1 MHPALEGETLPT
13 WWRSLKSTPQLVDWF
28 LVPALLAGF
37 FLLAD
42 RRLAILFGTVVALS
56 STLVAARFQALSLLP
71 LLGTA
76 ALAGALA
83 LSLDGLVRRRWS
95 RPAKLL
101 AWSLCLGT
109 LAFQFA
115 ATVDLAR
122 ARSYVDAWRE
132 DALAKIQ
139 STADE
144 VAHGGVDTEVFVLA
158 PRAEVAGFAAFGPDL
173 ARALA
178 PPFAHSTVHA
188 TVVADESNL
197 ASALEA
203 RREDP
208 RFERRALL
216 VLGSANNDMDLARL
230 MTPGADETLGPE
242 QQRAAINSQTTDE
255 QDPNDV
261 PSSSILKDAPGAP
274 TKTGSKPNSPRPPT
288 APTRLDPLVTLR
300 PLRPGWIGAGLLSA
314 ERAAPN
320 GQGRWVFSSGV
331 PAHAIGAL
339 SLDLP
344 AAGLRGRVTLEFGA
358 SATAAHRKLWFDLDL
373 PPGLAG
379 APPQRVELP
388 LPQTVEWLLGPPLLG
403 VTFFAT
409 GTPSET
415 PTGEAHAPESTV
427 LAFDLAPRVLA
438 HATRPSLLE
447 PAPNTLFDLSR
458 TAAAPALHAY
468 LDPSL
473 PRPGRFTLELNLE
486 MEDGQLELSATGPV
500 PPGASG
506 ELRLVPQTLGPRDP
520 ALASARRPWTGY
532 LATGLSQ
539 SLERAGA
546 EGTLTLWLTFQ
557 GPGDLDL
564 GRTPPQVG
572 RFQATLP

>member
-1 MHPALEGETLPT
+1 M
-13 WWRSLKSTPQLVDWF
+13 
-28 LVPALLAGF
+28 
-37 FLLAD
+37 
-42 RRLAILFGTVVALS
+42 
-56 STLVAARFQALSLLP
+56 
-71 LLGTA
+71 
-76 ALAGALA
+76 
-83 LSLDGLVRRRWS
+83 RRRHAY
-95 RPAKLL
+95 P
-101 AWSLCLGT
+101 
-109 LAFQFA
+109 
-115 ATVDLAR
+115 
-122 ARSYVDAWRE
+122 ARSTV
-132 DALAKIQ
+132 
-139 STADE
+139 
-144 VAHGGVDTEVFVLA
+144 
-158 PRAEVAGFAAFGPDL
+158 RAN
-173 ARALA
+173 
-178 PPFAHSTVHA
+178 
-188 TVVADESNL
+188 VVADESDL
-197 ASALEA
+197 AAALES

-216 VLGSANNDMDLARL
+216 VLGSPGVAADPPPGHLA
-230 MTPGADETLGPE
+230 
-242 QQRAAINSQTTDE
+242 
-255 QDPNDV
+255 
-261 PSSSILKDAPGAP
+261 
-274 TKTGSKPNSPRPPT
+274 
-288 APTRLDPLVTLR
+288 PLVTLR
-300 PLRPGWIGAGLLSA
+300 PLRPGWIGIGPLSA
-314 ERAAPN
+314 ERATPN

-373 PPGLAG
+373 PSALAG

-403 VTFFAT
+403 LTYSARQD
-409 GTPSET
+409 PSET
-415 PTGEAHAPESTV
+415 PTGEVSVPEPAA

-447 PAPNTLFDLSR
+447 PAPNSLFDLSR

-473 PRPGRFTLELNLE
+473 PRPRRFTLELNLE
-486 MEDGQLELSATGPV
+486 TEDGQLELTATGPV

-506 ELRLVPQTLGPRDP
+506 ELRLTPRTLGPRDP

-539 SLERAGA
+539 TLERAGA

-564 GRTPPQVG
+564 GRTPAQVA
-572 RFQATLP
+572 RFQATPP